1 MTERLCRVSAFLSP
15 AVALLSALTSVAAQS
30 QAVSPADRS
39 ALEGSSFTS
48 FPLGRPNGRFQF
60 LHQDMPAGMTIHGH
74 AFRRDA
80 AQLRGAVDGFAAE
93 LEVTLSMS
101 PRTPGTAS
109 ATFSDNVGPSPTVVL
124 PRTTIVFPATN
135 RPALDPAPT
144 FDLVVPYALPFVLP
158 QAGGTLCVDT
168 VMHANIST
176 AGVDRSLS
184 VYLDSHELSTTTNEQ
199 PGFRTG
205 GGCAPLGSVTQATA
219 AMALRRTASNLQLDC
234 SARDGAP
241 DKGNGQAFSYL
252 AFGASQQPQPWPFR
266 PACVLQS
273 STEHWFV
280 LGRND
285 TTGACSATLT
295 WPILPAGY
303 RVYLQVG
310 SIELGTSDLV
320 FSDLTQLMTP
330 PAAPTSLPAVRV
342 AASTNRAALSG
353 AVSASVPV
361 TLFF

>member
-1 MTERLCRVSAFLSP
+1 MTDCLRFVPSLLSP
-15 AVALLSALTSVAAQS
+15 AMLLACLAPAMAQS
-30 QAVSPADRS
+30 QTVSPSDRS
-39 ALEGSSFTS
+39 SLEGSSFTS

-60 LHQDMPAGMTIHGH
+60 LHQDLPGGMTIHGH

-80 AQLRGAVDGFAAE
+80 TQLRAVVDGFAAE

-101 PRTPGTAS
+101 PRTPSTAS

-124 PRTTIVFPATN
+124 PRTTLVFPATN
-135 RPALDPAPT
+135 RPALDPSPT
-144 FDLVVPYALPFVLP
+144 FDLVIPYAVPFVLP

-168 VMHANIST
+168 VMHANVSA

-184 VYLDSHELSTTTNEQ
+184 VYLDAHELSTSVNEQ
-199 PGFRTG
+199 PGFRSG
-205 GGCAPLGSVTQATA
+205 GGCAPIGAVAQATA
-219 AMALRRTASNLQLDC
+219 AMTLRRTATNLLLDC
-234 SARDGAP
+234 AARDGSP
-241 DKGNGQAFSYL
+241 DKGNGQSFSYL

-266 PACVLQS
+266 PSCVLQS

-285 TTGACSATLT
+285 ATGACDGALT

-310 SIELGTSDLV
+310 SIELGGSDLV
-320 FSDLTQLMTP
+320 FSDLTQMMTP
-330 PAAPTSLPAVRV
+330 PAAPTTLPAVRI
-342 AASTNRAALSG
+342 AASTNRASLTG

>member
-60 LHQDMPAGMTIHGH
+60 LHQDLPAGMTIHGH

-205 GGCAPLGSVTQATA
+205 GGCAPLGSVTVRPTRATA
-219 AMALRRTASNLQLDC
+219 RRSATSHSVRASNRSRGRSVQRASC
-234 SARDGAP
+234 SRRQSTGSCWGATTR
-241 DKGNGQAFSYL
+241 L
-252 AFGASQQPQPWPFR
+252 A
-266 PACVLQS
+266 
-273 STEHWFV
+273 
-280 LGRND
+280 
-285 TTGACSATLT
+285 
-295 WPILPAGY
+295 
-303 RVYLQVG
+303 
-310 SIELGTSDLV
+310 
-320 FSDLTQLMTP
+320 
-330 PAAPTSLPAVRV
+330 
-342 AASTNRAALSG
+342 RAARR
-353 AVSASVPV
+353 
-361 TLFF
+361 